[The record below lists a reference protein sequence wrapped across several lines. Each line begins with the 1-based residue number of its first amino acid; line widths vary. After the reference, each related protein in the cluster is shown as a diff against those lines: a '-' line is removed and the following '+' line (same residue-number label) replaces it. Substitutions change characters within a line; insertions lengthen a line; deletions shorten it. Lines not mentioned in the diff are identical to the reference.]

1 MLLSRPYYP
10 AGASTPAV
18 WAPPLSLATTRGIT
32 IVLFSCRYLDVS
44 VRGVRPAIAVR
55 GLQPRGFPHSDI
67 RGSRAICASPR
78 LFAACHVL
86 LRLREPQASPVRP
99 SRFPFHIPVSRRG
112 CSCSL
117 FPVTSMNSHGL
128 RRAPARLPPEPGSP
142 APRVRLVVPSGV
154 EPLTPTLS
162 VWCSDQLSYETV
174 QLSLD
179 PARPQQQET

>member
-1 MLLSRPYYP
+1 MFQF
-10 AGASTPAV
+10 AAF
-18 WAPPLSLATTRGIT
+18 APL
-32 IVLFSCRYLDVS
+32 Y
-44 VRGVRPAIAVR
+44 AVR

-117 FPVTSMNSHGL
+117 FPVTSMNSPGL
-128 RRAPARLPPEPGSP
+128 RRAPARLPPEKDKEELPSISSTTKNFLWTFLP
-142 APRVRLVVPSGV
+142 SSEAPWLPKRECKSTTNFIISKFSRNFFFKKNQ
-154 EPLTPTLS
+154 E
-162 VWCSDQLSYETV
+162 
-174 QLSLD
+174 SL
-179 PARPQQQET
+179 